1 MTYEESAALMT
12 DPGFR
17 GRCKVA
23 VLKFADSIMNQ
34 PSSVAGYNAR
44 LRWAQQ
50 VFQQP
55 DIIAGQVQP
64 PTVMDGA
71 VQSAGADVTDA
82 ALQGAVEAV
91 VQKTL

>member
-1 MTYEESAALMT
+1 MTYEESADLMQNMT
-12 DPGFR
+12 FR

-23 VLKFADSIMNQ
+23 ALKFADAIVIEEA
-34 PSSVAGYNAR
+34 SVAGHNGR

-55 DIIAGQVQP
+55 EIVAAQVQP

-71 VQSAGADVTDA
+71 VQSAGQDVTDQ

-91 VQKTL
+91 VNKML